1 MHDTHSNGKITHEL
15 YAELE
20 GTPEP
25 ADWGLKS
32 VGSSSSLFG
41 MRKSG
46 KRSPSAAASGSTSRA
61 TSPSRS
67 GRHRHSLAPSNVPSG
82 ASTPIGG
89 GAPAAPLALAGA
101 LANLNLNN
109 GHASPTVHSGVTS
122 GSGSGSAT
130 PHPGYPGSQQ
140 PINPAHLAAE
150 YSFTVTRQ
158 EVPYLPRTPSYE
170 DTNYTDTA
178 TQTPWVIGTHRQKRH
193 IMLVYNP
200 NPSGGTNELHDRA
213 NGFVPGLGVW
223 EMTMVSDVVRV
234 LRFRNSI
241 GKLTISGRSARS

>member
-25 ADWGLKS
+25 DRGLRS
-32 VGSSSSLFG
+32 GGSSTSLFG

-46 KRSPSAAASGSTSRA
+46 KRSPSGAASGSRA
-61 TSPSRS
+61 TSPSRN
-67 GRHRHSLAPSNVPSG
+67 GRRGLSSAPSNAPSG

-101 LANLNLNN
+101 LASLNLSD
-109 GHASPTVHSGVTS
+109 GHASPTVSSGITS
-122 GSGSGSAT
+122 GSGSGAAS
-130 PHPGYPGSQQ
+130 PHPGIPGSQQ

-150 YSFTVTRQ
+150 YSFTVSRQ
-158 EVPYLPRTPSYE
+158 EVPYLPRIPSYE
-170 DTNYTDTA
+170 DTNYTDSA

-193 IMLVYNP
+193 IMIVYNP
-200 NPSGGTNELHDRA
+200 NTSGGTSELNDRA
-213 NGFVPGLGVW
+213 NGFVTGLGVW
-223 EMTMVSDVVRV
+223 ELTMVSDVVSFG
-234 LRFRNSI
+234 LHTL
-241 GKLTISGRSARS
+241 GLC